1 MNNLMRTKRNNGL
14 SLMTDF
20 DRMLDTFFNDT
31 PFWNNNVPTVDI
43 REEED
48 KYLLEAEMPGISEKD
63 INVKIENDLLTIST
77 EKDEKNEEKKKGY
90 VLKERR
96 SSSFSRSFVLP
107 KGIDREKIEATMK
120 NGVLTLDIPK
130 APEAKPKNITIKV
143 K

>member
-1 MNNLMRTKRNNGL
+1 
-14 SLMTDF
+14 MTDF
-20 DRMLDTFFNDT
+20 DSMLDTFFNDT

-48 KYLLEAEMPGISEKD
+48 KYLLEAEMPGIDEKD

-77 EKDEKNEEKKKGY
+77 EKDEKNEEKKEGY

>member
-1 MNNLMRTKRNNGL
+1 MRTKRNNGL

-20 DRMLDTFFNDT
+20 DSMLDTFFNDT
-31 PFWNNNVPTVDI
+31 PFWNNKVPSVDI
-43 REEED
+43 REEEE
-48 KYLLEAEMPGISEKD
+48 KYRLEAEMPGIDEKD

-96 SSSFSRSFVLP
+96 SSSFSRGFVLP